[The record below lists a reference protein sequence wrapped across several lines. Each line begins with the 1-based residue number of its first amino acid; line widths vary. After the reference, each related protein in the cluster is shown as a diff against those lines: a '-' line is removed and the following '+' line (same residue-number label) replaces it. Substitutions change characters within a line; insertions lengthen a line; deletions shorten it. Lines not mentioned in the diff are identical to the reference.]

1 MKDTSKIF
9 KAILNEHID
18 FNTKNE
24 CHKSETAICRRLLTR
39 ETELVDAYNELSIKL
54 NYCEFSLKVFIDGL
68 LGAAAVWNPAKMAD
82 ARQKRDRLEE
92 VNQKIADTAFALAKL
107 LQERSSLNN
116 HSGFA
121 SETHYHILMVIEE
134 AARSNAH
141 FELYIKSEIKALR
154 GQFDF
159 KYWPPIEDIVRVLA
173 LDAKNA
179 VTYTHN
185 ALTAAGTSSSRAS
198 RADFF
203 RAWFKRI
210 EEDCHDHL
218 PYNFRLSDASYASFA
233 TCALDIA
240 PEEMVT
246 AEYVK
251 RLRQRNR
258 DANQNDGS

>member
-1 MKDTSKIF
+1 MKDVSKIF
-9 KAILNEHID
+9 KEILKKRID
-18 FNTKNE
+18 YNTKNK
-24 CHKSETAICRRLLTR
+24 CSKSETVICRRLFAR
-39 ETELVDAYNELSIKL
+39 EIELVDAYNELWIKL

-68 LGAAAVWNPAKMAD
+68 LGAAALWNPAKMAD
-82 ARQKRDRLEE
+82 ARRKRHRLEE
-92 VNQKIADTAFALAKL
+92 VNQKIADTAFELAKL
-107 LQERSSLNN
+107 LRERSALHD

-121 SETHYHILMVIEE
+121 GETHYHILRVIEE
-134 AARSNAH
+134 AAQDNGH
-141 FELYIKSEIKALR
+141 FELYVKDELKALR

-159 KYWPPIEDIVRVLA
+159 KYWPPIEDVVNVLA
-173 LDAKNA
+173 ADAKNA

-185 ALTAAGTSSSRAS
+185 SLTAAGTSSSRAS

-210 EEDCHDHL
+210 EEDCDDYL
-218 PYNFRLSDASYASFA
+218 PCNFKLSDASYASFA

-246 AEYVK
+246 PDYVK

-258 DANQNDGS
+258 GTNQSDDS